1 MEKHLIEIKNQL
13 TELERLATTIETLGE
28 QWNLPM
34 NFCLSLNLVLEEL
47 VTNIIFYGFPQGGE
61 HLIQIEFMLDKTTLQ
76 LTVIDDGIAFNPLSK
91 EDPDLNASVE
101 DRAIGGLGI
110 HFVKTIMDSV
120 RYERSNKK
128 NVLIMTKSVAV

>member
-47 VTNIIFYGFPQGGE
+47 VTNIIFYGFP
-61 HLIQIEFMLDKTTLQ
+61 
-76 LTVIDDGIAFNPLSK
+76 
-91 EDPDLNASVE
+91 
-101 DRAIGGLGI
+101 
-110 HFVKTIMDSV
+110 
-120 RYERSNKK
+120 
-128 NVLIMTKSVAV
+128 